1 MTGYDLAS
9 QIKERLTAQEVVE
22 FYGFHP
28 DRSGFIKCPFH
39 QGDRHASL
47 KVYSGDKTGWH
58 CFGCGA
64 GGSVIDFVMKL
75 FDIDFR
81 QACVRL
87 NTDFHLGLAEEED
100 PEEARRRREAARRS
114 RELEERRRRQTEEKY
129 RAVAAERRYYT
140 DVMKYCAPGPAD
152 AAAGYIHPL
161 FGEAL
166 RRLPELDWWLDEHI
180 GR

>member
-1 MTGYDLAS
+1 MIGFDLAS
-9 QIKERLTAQEVVE
+9 QIKERLTALEVVE

-28 DRSGFIKCPFH
+28 DRSGFVQCPFH

-47 KVYSGDKTGWH
+47 KVYSGNKTGWH

-87 NTDFHLGLAEEED
+87 NMDFSLGLTGERLTHAERS
-100 PEEARRRREAARRS
+100 ALLQARRREA
-114 RELEERRRRQTEEKY
+114 ERREAFEQEYREK
-129 RAVAAERRYYT
+129 AAEHRYWWE
-140 DVMKYCAPGPAD
+140 VFKYFAPAPGD
-152 AAAGYIHPL
+152 RVLHPL
-161 FGEAL
+161 YMEAL
-166 RRLPELDWWLDEHI
+166 VRQPILEYWLDEHL
-180 GR
+180 GE

>member
-47 KVYSGDKTGWH
+47 KVYSGNKTGWH

-81 QACVRL
+81 QACVRI
-87 NTDFHLGLAEEED
+87 NTDSSLGLTGERPSHAERSALL
-100 PEEARRRREAARRS
+100 EARRR
-114 RELEERRRRQTEEKY
+114 
-129 RAVAAERRYYT
+129 AAEKQEALEREIREKAEEHRYWWEVT
-140 DVMKYCAPGPAD
+140 KYFCPDQKD
-152 AAAGYIHPL
+152 AEAGYIHPL
-161 FGEAL
+161 YAEAL
-166 RRLPELDWWLDEHI
+166 KRLPYLEYWLDEHL
-180 GR
+180 GG

>member
-47 KVYSGDKTGWH
+47 KVYSGNKTGWH

-87 NTDFHLGLAEEED
+87 NTDFSLGLAGERPSHAERSALL
-100 PEEARRRREAARRS
+100 EARRR
-114 RELEERRRRQTEEKY
+114 
-129 RAVAAERRYYT
+129 AAEKQEALEQEIREKAEEHRYWWEVT
-140 DVMKYCAPGPAD
+140 KYFCPDQKD
-152 AAAGYIHPL
+152 AEAGYIHPL
-161 FGEAL
+161 YAEAL
-166 RRLPELDWWLDEHI
+166 KRLPYLEYWLDEHL
-180 GR
+180 GG

>member
-47 KVYSGDKTGWH
+47 KVYSGNKTGWH

-81 QACVRL
+81 QACVRI
-87 NTDFHLGLAEEED
+87 NTDFSLGLTGERPAHAERAALL
-100 PEEARRRREAARRS
+100 EARRR
-114 RELEERRRRQTEEKY
+114 
-129 RAVAAERRYYT
+129 AAEKQEALEREIREKAEEHRYWWEVT
-140 DVMKYCAPGPAD
+140 KYFCPDQKD
-152 AAAGYIHPL
+152 AEAGYIHPL
-161 FGEAL
+161 YAEAL
-166 RRLPELDWWLDEHI
+166 KRLPYLEYWLDEHL
-180 GR
+180 GG

>member
-47 KVYSGDKTGWH
+47 KVYSGNKTGWH

-81 QACVRL
+81 QACVRI
-87 NTDFHLGLAEEED
+87 NTDFSLGLTGERPSRAERSALL
-100 PEEARRRREAARRS
+100 EARRR
-114 RELEERRRRQTEEKY
+114 
-129 RAVAAERRYYT
+129 AAEKQEALEREIREKAEEHRYWWEVT
-140 DVMKYCAPGPAD
+140 KYFCPDQKD
-152 AAAGYIHPL
+152 AEAGYIHPL
-161 FGEAL
+161 YAEAL
-166 RRLPELDWWLDEHI
+166 KRLPYLEYWLDEHL
-180 GR
+180 GG

>member
-1 MTGYDLAS
+1 MTGYDLAG

-28 DRSGFIKCPFH
+28 DRSGFIQCPFH

-47 KVYSGDKTGWH
+47 KVYSGNRTGWH

-64 GGSVIDFVMKL
+64 GGSVIDFAMKL

-87 NTDFHLGLAEEED
+87 NTDFSLGLTGERLSHTEWSALL
-100 PEEARRRREAARRS
+100 EARRREAEKREALEWEI
-114 RELEERRRRQTEEKY
+114 REKAGEHRYWWEVTKY
-129 RAVAAERRYYT
+129 FCPAQKDAE
-140 DVMKYCAPGPAD
+140 
-152 AAAGYIHPL
+152 AGYIHPL
-161 FGEAL
+161 YAEAL
-166 RRLPELDWWLDEHI
+166 KRLPYLEYWLEEHL
-180 GR
+180 GG

>member
-1 MTGYDLAS
+1 MTGYDLGG

-47 KVYSGDKTGWH
+47 KVYSGNKTGWH

-87 NTDFHLGLAEEED
+87 NTDFSLGLTGERSSHAERSALL
-100 PEEARRRREAARRS
+100 EARRR
-114 RELEERRRRQTEEKY
+114 
-129 RAVAAERRYYT
+129 AAEKQEALEREIREKAEEHRYWWEVT
-140 DVMKYCAPGPAD
+140 KYFCPDQKD
-152 AAAGYIHPL
+152 AEAGYIHPL
-161 FGEAL
+161 YAEAL
-166 RRLPELDWWLDEHI
+166 KRLPYLEYWLDEHL
-180 GR
+180 GG

>member
-47 KVYSGDKTGWH
+47 KVYSGNKTGWH

-64 GGSVIDFVMKL
+64 SGTVIDFVMHL
-75 FDIDFR
+75 YDLNFR
-81 QACVRL
+81 QACVRI
-87 NTDFHLGLAEEED
+87 NSDFSLGLTGEQPSRAERS
-100 PEEARRRREAARRS
+100 ALLQARRREAEARKAF
-114 RELEERRRRQTEEKY
+114 EQEYQKK
-129 RAVAAERRYYT
+129 AAEHRYWWE
-140 DVMKYCAPGPAD
+140 VMKYFAPEPGD
-152 AAAGYIHPL
+152 QVLHPL
-161 FGEAL
+161 YAEAL
-166 RRLPELDWWLDEHI
+166 RRQPILEYWLDEHL
-180 GR
+180 GG

>member
-28 DRSGFIKCPFH
+28 NRSGFIKCPFH

-47 KVYSGDKTGWH
+47 KVYSGNKTGWH

-81 QACVRL
+81 QACVRI
-87 NTDFHLGLAEEED
+87 NTDFLLGLTGERPSHAERSALL
-100 PEEARRRREAARRS
+100 EARRRAVEKQEALEREI
-114 RELEERRRRQTEEKY
+114 REKAEEHRYWWEVTKY
-129 RAVAAERRYYT
+129 FCPDQKDAE
-140 DVMKYCAPGPAD
+140 
-152 AAAGYIHPL
+152 AGYIHPL
-161 FGEAL
+161 YAEAL
-166 RRLPELDWWLDEHI
+166 KRLPYLEYWLDEHL
-180 GR
+180 GG

>member
-9 QIKERLTAQEVVE
+9 QIKERLTTQEVVE

-28 DRSGFIKCPFH
+28 DRSGFISCPFH

-47 KVYSGDKTGWH
+47 KVYSGNKTGWH

-87 NTDFHLGLAEEED
+87 NMDFSLNLIGERPSRTEQSALL
-100 PEEARRRREAARRS
+100 EARRREA
-114 RELEERRRRQTEEKY
+114 EEKAAFEQKY
-129 RAVAAERRYYT
+129 REMAAEHRYWWE
-140 DVMKYCAPGPAD
+140 VLKYFAPKPGERVL
-152 AAAGYIHPL
+152 HPL
-161 FGEAL
+161 YAEAL
-166 RRLPELDWWLDEHI
+166 FRQPLLEYWLDEHL
-180 GR
+180 GG

>member
-47 KVYSGDKTGWH
+47 KVYSGNKTGWH

-81 QACVRL
+81 QACVRI
-87 NTDFHLGLAEEED
+87 NTDFSLGLTGERPSYAERSALL
-100 PEEARRRREAARRS
+100 EARRR
-114 RELEERRRRQTEEKY
+114 
-129 RAVAAERRYYT
+129 AAEKQEALEREIREKAEEHRYWWEVT
-140 DVMKYCAPGPAD
+140 KYFCPDQKD
-152 AAAGYIHPL
+152 AEAGYIHPL
-161 FGEAL
+161 YAEAL
-166 RRLPELDWWLDEHI
+166 KRLPYLEYWLDEHL
-180 GR
+180 GG

>member
-1 MTGYDLAS
+1 MIGFDLAS
-9 QIKERLTAQEVVE
+9 QIKERLTALEVVE

-28 DRSGFIKCPFH
+28 DRSGFIQCPFH

-47 KVYSGDKTGWH
+47 KVYSGNKTGWH

-87 NTDFHLGLAEEED
+87 NMDFSLGLTGERPTHAERSALL
-100 PEEARRRREAARRS
+100 EARRRE
-114 RELEERRRRQTEEKY
+114 
-129 RAVAAERRYYT
+129 AERREAFEQEYREKAAEHRYWWE
-140 DVMKYCAPGPAD
+140 VLKYFAPAPGD
-152 AAAGYIHPL
+152 RVLHPL
-161 FGEAL
+161 YMEAL
-166 RRLPELDWWLDEHI
+166 VRQPILEYWLDEHL
-180 GR
+180 GE

>member
-1 MTGYDLAS
+1 MTGYDLGT

-47 KVYSGDKTGWH
+47 KVYSGSKTGWH

-87 NTDFHLGLAEEED
+87 NADFSLGLTGERPSHAERSALL
-100 PEEARRRREAARRS
+100 EARRR
-114 RELEERRRRQTEEKY
+114 
-129 RAVAAERRYYT
+129 AAEKQEALEREIREKAEEHRYWWEVT
-140 DVMKYCAPGPAD
+140 KYFCPDQKD
-152 AAAGYIHPL
+152 AEAGYIHPL
-161 FGEAL
+161 YAEAL
-166 RRLPELDWWLDEHI
+166 KRLPYLEYWLDEHL
-180 GR
+180 GG

>member
-1 MTGYDLAS
+1 MIGFDLAS

-28 DRSGFIKCPFH
+28 DRSGFIQCPFH

-47 KVYSGDKTGWH
+47 KVYSGNKTGWH

-87 NTDFHLGLAEEED
+87 NMDFSLGLTGERPTHAERSALLVYHQNHLHQHRCKNHSGNQCYFLGLSSDLD
-100 PEEARRRREAARRS
+100 PEFHHFP
-114 RELEERRRRQTEEKY
+114 
-129 RAVAAERRYYT
+129 
-140 DVMKYCAPGPAD
+140 D
-152 AAAGYIHPL
+152 L
-161 FGEAL
+161 FPEGRLDPWL
-166 RRLPELDWWLDEHI
+166 R
-180 GR
+180 

>member
-47 KVYSGDKTGWH
+47 KVYSGNKTGWH

-81 QACVRL
+81 QACVRI
-87 NTDFHLGLAEEED
+87 FHLDLQ
-100 PEEARRRREAARRS
+100 RFRFLFLRVH
-114 RELEERRRRQTEEKY
+114 RRQAWKAVFSLSD
-129 RAVAAERRYYT
+129 AVALIPQMTSPHAGGVPHRHCR
-140 DVMKYCAPGPAD
+140 
-152 AAAGYIHPL
+152 AAKISRSLGRVL
-161 FGEAL
+161 L
-166 RRLPELDWWLDEHI
+166 RQRVQGI
-180 GR
+180 GSVITCLIWIG

>member
-1 MTGYDLAS
+1 MIGFDLAS
-9 QIKERLTAQEVVE
+9 QIKERLTALEVVE

-28 DRSGFIKCPFH
+28 DRSGFIQCPFH

-47 KVYSGDKTGWH
+47 KVYSGNKTGWH

-87 NTDFHLGLAEEED
+87 NMDFSLGLTGERPTHAERSALL
-100 PEEARRRREAARRS
+100 EARCREAERREAFEQEY
-114 RELEERRRRQTEEKY
+114 REK
-129 RAVAAERRYYT
+129 AAEHRYWWE
-140 DVMKYCAPGPAD
+140 VLKYFAPAPGD
-152 AAAGYIHPL
+152 RVLHPL
-161 FGEAL
+161 YM
-166 RRLPELDWWLDEHI
+166 
-180 GR
+180 

>member
-47 KVYSGDKTGWH
+47 KVYSGNKTGWH

-81 QACVRL
+81 QACVRI
-87 NTDFHLGLAEEED
+87 NTGFSLGLTGERPSHAERSALL
-100 PEEARRRREAARRS
+100 EARRR
-114 RELEERRRRQTEEKY
+114 
-129 RAVAAERRYYT
+129 AAEKQEALEREIREKAEEHRYWWEVT
-140 DVMKYCAPGPAD
+140 KYFCPDQKD
-152 AAAGYIHPL
+152 AEAGYIHPL
-161 FGEAL
+161 YAEAL
-166 RRLPELDWWLDEHI
+166 KRLPYLEYWLDEHL
-180 GR
+180 GG

>member
-47 KVYSGDKTGWH
+47 KVYSGNKTGWH

-81 QACVRL
+81 QACVRI
-87 NTDFHLGLAEEED
+87 NTDFHLA
-100 PEEARRRREAARRS
+100 S
-114 RELEERRRRQTEEKY
+114 RESGRLMQNGRLSWRPDAGRRKNRKPWSGRS
-129 RAVAAERRYYT
+129 V
-140 DVMKYCAPGPAD
+140 
-152 AAAGYIHPL
+152 
-161 FGEAL
+161 
-166 RRLPELDWWLDEHI
+166 RRLKNTDI
-180 GR
+180 GGKSQNISARIRRMQRRGIFTRYMQKH

>member
-47 KVYSGDKTGWH
+47 KVYSGNKTGWH

-81 QACVRL
+81 QACDRI
-87 NTDFHLGLAEEED
+87 NTYFSLGLTGERPSHAERSALL
-100 PEEARRRREAARRS
+100 EARRR
-114 RELEERRRRQTEEKY
+114 
-129 RAVAAERRYYT
+129 AAEKQEALEREIREKAEEHRYWWEVT
-140 DVMKYCAPGPAD
+140 KYFCPDQKD
-152 AAAGYIHPL
+152 AEAGYIHPL
-161 FGEAL
+161 YAEAL
-166 RRLPELDWWLDEHI
+166 KRLPYLEYWLDEHL
-180 GR
+180 GG

>member
-1 MTGYDLAS
+1 MIGFDLAS

-28 DRSGFIKCPFH
+28 DRSGFIQCPFH

-47 KVYSGDKTGWH
+47 KVYSGNKTGWH

-87 NTDFHLGLAEEED
+87 NMDFPLGLTGERPTHAERSALL
-100 PEEARRRREAARRS
+100 EARRRE
-114 RELEERRRRQTEEKY
+114 
-129 RAVAAERRYYT
+129 AERREAFEQEYREKAAEHRYWWE
-140 DVMKYCAPGPAD
+140 VLKYFAPAPGD
-152 AAAGYIHPL
+152 RVLHPL
-161 FGEAL
+161 YMEAL
-166 RRLPELDWWLDEHI
+166 VRQPILEYWLDEHL
-180 GR
+180 GE